1 MLSGCHA
8 TKGRWA
14 DGAGDIGDGCRVV
27 KDFPSQK
34 GMRGANSTGIL

>member
-1 MLSGCHA
+1 MLAGCHA
-8 TKGRWA
+8 TEGRWA
-14 DGAGDIGDGCRVV
+14 DGAGDGCRVV